1 MEMPC
6 VVSQL
11 TEGLSYEGRI
21 DFRNTISDQRLQ
33 PENCVKED
41 RFYSYIAIS
50 AIMQNSA
57 ARLII
62 VLPNEL
68 KCRHD
73 IHYIDF

>member
-1 MEMPC
+1 MEEELILEIP
-6 VVSQL
+6 SL
-11 TEGLSYEGRI
+11 LSDYSLKTVWKRKDKDSE
-21 DFRNTISDQRLQ
+21 
-33 PENCVKED
+33 
-41 RFYSYIAIS
+41 RFYSHNAIS
-50 AIMQNSA
+50 ATMQKSA